1 MKKEKQIQIPE
12 ALFWSIFNYFA
23 FYDNLS
29 EECRKNMEIE
39 IMQGLAEKNGA
50 IMRREQY
57 EKNLHK
63 E

>member
-1 MKKEKQIQIPE
+1 MSE

-23 FYDNLS
+23 FYDNLTD
-29 EECRKNMEIE
+29 ECRKNMEIE

-57 EKNLHK
+57 QKNLHK